1 MQSLWTQQK
10 PTKQN
15 WNFIESPQLGQYEI
29 RGNGFKPLP
38 KTTKKRK
45 TSLAPAK
52 IKKKSGGWGQGKRRK
67 ERKIRHTK
75 YDMRSNGFQ
84 ETTGS

>member
-52 IKKKSGGWGQGKRRK
+52 IKKKSGGGDRGREGKK
-67 ERKIRHTK
+67 GK
-75 YDMRSNGFQ
+75 
-84 ETTGS
+84 